1 MKKIKNYI
9 YIGVAATALASCT
22 DSFLEEK
29 MVATITQDYLNT
41 EQGLDQLI
49 VSTYNAERVSWG
61 YSEGIYMFE
70 TGHDCARTSGNN
82 DLNKFSTSKWSA
94 TGEIGTQ
101 TNYYMGCQSK
111 QQDGFLINNYPI
123 IDNCNKAIEAIRSE
137 KATGKYASDP
147 EYAAQRLSE
156 ALFNRA
162 YCYYGMNT
170 VLGDVYFSTQ
180 SRTSLPAN
188 YNYQRTPAEVMFK
201 ELIGDLRYAFEHLP
215 ESYGD
220 AEYGRATKYAAAH
233 LLAKMYLNRVQ
244 GQEYGTEAYGR
255 KSDGTIDNSN
265 PQSYLGMLYKGKG
278 TNDLDSCIYYA
289 TQVINAHPL
298 ASNYDDLFRHE
309 LGDFSNEKTSEN
321 VLNAIFSES
330 GDDYRYGVRIVMS
343 FVGNVVDEKY
353 GIPDYCWEYPTK
365 PAFYF
370 HNNDFGL
377 DVFTDKVNDSR
388 YQKSFWLE
396 FKTALNTTG
405 ASTPGANADY
415 YAYNSAENKTY
426 VWTEAQANTFNN
438 KYKADY
444 TRESWGGRSAVAGE
458 HKMGTGDLAYAIL
471 ENTKETAINVEDAD
485 AQPYVLYA
493 RWMKDGNKYYYRP
506 EIVKNG
512 DNYTFKNTASFYG
525 LEKSSNTGVPTS
537 KKYHDPN
544 RSGKNSF
551 YGGRDVPVMR
561 SAEMYLVRAE
571 AYGCQG
577 KYNEAIDDINALRQ
591 RAAFKAGENR
601 AEVIARFADLYAGN
615 HVLSSTE
622 SHYPYTVAADCYDK
636 IKVDASYWDGTSA
649 HSLAENY
656 CPSANTNEKR
666 FLEFIYNEYARE
678 FNQEMIYYGVIHH
691 AGVQAARI
699 QWHNQLAANMQ
710 NATYQTG
717 TWETSDNL
725 LGTDGQNG
733 QPKGGFQNYM
743 TLKPFPQSFL
753 DMLTDDNNVLL
764 DNAGK
769 KAYQNYGY

>member
-1 MKKIKNYI
+1 
-9 YIGVAATALASCT
+9 
-22 DSFLEEK
+22 
-29 MVATITQDYLNT
+29 
-41 EQGLDQLI
+41 
-49 VSTYNAERVSWG
+49 
-61 YSEGIYMFE
+61 
-70 TGHDCARTSGNN
+70 
-82 DLNKFSTSKWSA
+82 
-94 TGEIGTQ
+94 
-101 TNYYMGCQSK
+101 
-111 QQDGFLINNYPI
+111 
-123 IDNCNKAIEAIRSE
+123 
-137 KATGKYASDP
+137 
-147 EYAAQRLSE
+147 
-156 ALFNRA
+156 
-162 YCYYGMNT
+162 
-170 VLGDVYFSTQ
+170 
-180 SRTSLPAN
+180 
-188 YNYQRTPAEVMFK
+188 
-201 ELIGDLRYAFEHLP
+201 
-215 ESYGD
+215 
-220 AEYGRATKYAAAH
+220 
-233 LLAKMYLNRVQ
+233 MYKRQ
-244 GQEYGTEAYGR
+244 
-255 KSDGTIDNSN
+255 
-265 PQSYLGMLYKGKG
+265 
-278 TNDLDSCIYYA
+278 
-289 TQVINAHPL
+289 
-298 ASNYDDLFRHE
+298 
-309 LGDFSNEKTSEN
+309 
-321 VLNAIFSES
+321 
-330 GDDYRYGVRIVMS
+330 
-343 FVGNVVDEKY
+343 
-353 GIPDYCWEYPTK
+353 
-365 PAFYF
+365 
-370 HNNDFGL
+370 
-377 DVFTDKVNDSR
+377 
-388 YQKSFWLE
+388 
-396 FKTALNTTG
+396 
-405 ASTPGANADY
+405 
-415 YAYNSAENKTY
+415 
-426 VWTEAQANTFNN
+426 
-438 KYKADY
+438 
-444 TRESWGGRSAVAGE
+444 
-458 HKMGTGDLAYAIL
+458 
-471 ENTKETAINVEDAD
+471 
-485 AQPYVLYA
+485 
-493 RWMKDGNKYYYRP
+493 
-506 EIVKNG
+506 
-512 DNYTFKNTASFYG
+512 FYG

-571 AYGCQG
+571 AYGRQG

-753 DMLTDDNNVLL
+753 DMLTDDNDVLL